1 MLNIFRSFNPY
12 AVFVLF
18 LVAIVFKLAFLV
30 HPVMPYRI
38 AESPY
43 LWLKLADFM
52 ESALGHSAFLLT
64 FFAIVNLFGQAIY
77 LNRIASTHHLYPKA
91 SYLPAM
97 GYVLLTSLF
106 KDWNY
111 LSATLVSN
119 WLLLAMLSG
128 MLQLYAAPD
137 ARKQIFNIGCCISLA
152 AMLVFPNIAFILL
165 LLLALAVLRPFKISE
180 WMVGLL
186 GLLTPLYFLAGIL
199 FLTDNLHLLP
209 KMAAIGFRLPDRLA
223 RPEIVIAAFSVIAL
237 LMTTGVYYLNTFMSR
252 MLIQNKKWWYVV
264 IGSFFVSLIAG
275 TFTIAKGYNQ
285 WLGVLVPVTFIVTN
299 TWFEE
304 RHKWLP
310 RVFIY
315 VLMAVIIFVQWFPIG

>member
-64 FFAIVNLFGQAIY
+64 FFAIVNLFGQDIY
-77 LNRIASTHHLYPKA
+77 LN
-91 SYLPAM
+91 
-97 GYVLLTSLF
+97 VLLTSLF

-304 RHKWLP
+304 RRKWLP